1 MLPNFASI
9 MPQAVAVWAEELG
22 CQVHYVTFTGSEDL
36 ERELAAEIDIL
47 FISSFTSAAYLAY
60 SISHFFRRRGIVTV
74 LGGPHARAY
83 ADDSRNYFDYVL
95 GTTDK
100 TLVEDLLRGFAR
112 QPGRG
117 LSLGSERQAPTLP
130 GLRER
135 WKYVRAN
142 LDKAVVYGVVPM
154 LGSIGCPYRCGFCV
168 DSQVPHQTLSYEQIR
183 EDLRFLK
190 QQLERPVAG
199 WHDPNF
205 GVRFDDTLG
214 MIEEAVR
221 LGSVRFVGE
230 SSLSLLGESR
240 LQRLKRNGF
249 VGMIV
254 GIENWFGYGDKAG
267 RRGKTGT
274 AKAEE
279 VAEHVDWISHH
290 IPYTQANFVLG
301 LDEDAGPEP
310 FELTKRFVDL
320 APAAYPAFSLF
331 TAFGDSAPLNAE
343 LEAEGRVLDAP
354 FPFLDCAS
362 IHNVRLKNYDGVEFY
377 GHLVDLM
384 RHAYSP
390 RRTWRRVESSRHPVR
405 CLERWMSPIRSIAS
419 RARVLH
425 YERIRTLLRRDSG
438 FRAFCEGESEILPP
452 FFGER
457 IRGDLGEFYAY
468 LPPGIVGSLNGSQA
482 AGHRSEN

>member
-22 CQVHYVTFTGSEDL
+22 CDVHYVTFTGSEDL
-36 ERELAAEIDIL
+36 ERELAAEIDLL

-60 SISHFFRRRGIVTV
+60 SISNRLRRRGVVTV

-95 GTTDK
+95 GSTDK
-100 TLVEDLLRGFAR
+100 TLIEDLLRGFAR
-112 QPGRG
+112 QPRRG
-117 LSLGSERQAPTLP
+117 LSLGSGEKAPELP

-142 LDKAVVYGVVPM
+142 LDKATIYGVVPL
-154 LGSIGCPYRCGFCV
+154 LGSVGCPYRCGFCV
-168 DSQVPHQTLSYEQIR
+168 DSQVPHQMLSYEQLR
-183 EDLRFLK
+183 EDLRFLQ

-205 GVRFDDTLG
+205 GVRFDETLG
-214 MIEEAVR
+214 IIEEAVKP
-221 LGSVRFVGE
+221 GSLRFVGE
-230 SSLSLLGESR
+230 SSLSLLGER
-240 LQRLKRNGF
+240 QLEQLQRNGF
-249 VGMIV
+249 VGLIV
-254 GIENWFGYGDKAG
+254 GIENWFGYGDKA
-267 RRGKTGT
+267 
-274 AKAEE
+274 
-279 VAEHVDWISHH
+279 HVDWISHH

-331 TAFGDSAPLNAE
+331 TAFGNSAPLNAE
-343 LEAEGRVLDAP
+343 LQAEGRVLNTP

-362 IHNVRLKNYDGVEFY
+362 IHNVRPKNYDGVEFY

-390 RRTWRRVESSRHPVR
+390 RHTWRRFESSRHPVR
-405 CLERWMSPIRSIAS
+405 CRERWMSPIRSITS

-425 YERIRTLLRRDSG
+425 YERIRKLLRRDSG
-438 FRAFCEGESEILPP
+438 FRAFCEGESGVLPP

-457 IRGDLGEFYAY
+457 IRGELGEFYAH
-468 LPPGIVGSLNGSQA
+468 LPPGIVGPLNGSRA